1 MTAFKTAYVHIG
13 MHKTGTTSIQQTL
26 ARHRA
31 MLRESYGVV
40 YPAVSSNH
48 SIPLFSLFCDAPAE
62 YSGNIIA
69 GATSKEDIATRNQD
83 FADRLKAD
91 LDAGGETLVLSG
103 EDLGLLTRPG
113 VHRLKKW
120 LSGHAES
127 IRILAYVREPV
138 AWATSHAQQQVR
150 QGKVLETL
158 LQGALVPRFRRRL
171 TPWMVAFGKENVS
184 VSDFDVARAGPAGLV
199 GHFTDQLGLPESV
212 HETLVQK
219 RSNESLSAEAVTLMS
234 ALNALKP
241 AFVDNRASADRAAK
255 IDPIFARIKGARFRL
270 PAEAIA
276 RTEAMSAAEV
286 AWLGETFGLSF
297 AAPPRRGDEEP
308 GLFSSEATQQSLAML
323 IWELAGAAA
332 GAGDAAEDRPAN
344 RHKLT
349 GRPVHVLPRQS
360 KG

>member
-31 MLRESYGVV
+31 VLRDSYGMV
-40 YPAVSSNH
+40 YPSVSSNH
-48 SIPLFSLFCDAPAE
+48 SFPLFSLFCDDPAE
-62 YSGNIIA
+62 YSGNINA
-69 GATSKEDIATRNQD
+69 GATSKDAIAKRNQD
-83 FADRLKAD
+83 FADKLKTE

-113 VHRLKKW
+113 VHRLKRW
-120 LSGHAES
+120 LTGYATNV
-127 IRILAYVREPV
+127 RILAYVREPV

-158 LQGALVPRFRRRL
+158 LEHALVPRFRRRL

-212 HETLVQK
+212 HETLEQK
-219 RSNESLSAEAVTLMS
+219 RANESLSAEAVTLMS
-234 ALNALKP
+234 ALNAVKP
-241 AFVDNRASADRAAK
+241 AFVDNRASADRATK
-255 IDPIFARIKGARFRL
+255 IDPVFARIKGRRFSL
-270 PAEAIA
+270 PEEAIA

-286 AWLGETFGLSF
+286 NWLHEMFGLSF
-297 AAPPRRGDEEP
+297 APPKRHGAEAPA
-308 GLFSSEATQQSLAML
+308 LFSSTETQQSLALL
-323 IWELAGAAA
+323 IWELSAAA
-332 GAGDAAEDRPAN
+332 QGAGEEDTTAR

-349 GRPVHVLPRQS
+349 GRPVHVLPRQV